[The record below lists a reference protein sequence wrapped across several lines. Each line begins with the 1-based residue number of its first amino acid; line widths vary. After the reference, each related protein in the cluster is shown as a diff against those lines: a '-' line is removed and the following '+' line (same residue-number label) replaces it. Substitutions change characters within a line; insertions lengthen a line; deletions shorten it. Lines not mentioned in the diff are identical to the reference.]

1 MKVGG
6 KVVAY
11 PIKNYL
17 LQEAKYIKE
26 IDSEAII
33 YIHERT
39 KAKILLM
46 SNKDSHK
53 SFCIGFRTPPSD
65 STGVAHIIEHSV
77 LCGSKKYPLKDPFV
91 ELQKVH

>member
-1 MKVGG
+1 M
-6 KVVAY
+6 AY

-46 SNKDSHK
+46 SNEDPHK
-53 SFCIGFRTPPSD
+53 SFCIGFRTPPAD
-65 STGVAHIIEHSV
+65 STAPEG
-77 LCGSKKYPLKDPFV
+77 
-91 ELQKVH
+91 